1 MIVLQ
6 TNNLTKRYGS
16 LLAVN
21 NVNMTINEGDIYGFI
36 GENGAGKTTL
46 IRLITNLISPTGGSF
61 ELFEGDKT
69 HHIAA
74 VVESPA
80 LYLGMNA
87 IDNLRM
93 QAKIVGLIDEDR
105 ITELLILVG
114 LEDQINSK
122 KKAKNFSLG
131 MKQRLIIA
139 MTLLS
144 EPKFLLLDEP
154 MNGLDPEGII
164 AIRNLIIK
172 LNREQGI
179 TFLIS
184 SHILDEL
191 SRVATKYGFIHHGRL
206 IHEVTKEEIKQKLP
220 KTTELR
226 LSSTEGVKA
235 ILKEFEIVNYELVDN
250 KLTIY
255 NNVDVSKLIVK
266 FAESEVATLDV
277 KTYEP
282 TIEDYYIEVM
292 GGRQ

>member
-1 MIVLQ
+1 VIVLQ

>member
-87 IDNLRM
+87 IVNLRM